1 MKINKMPITVVLLT
15 ISWCLLVLSIL
26 IPVYLVIV
34 SGGINPDLLT
44 IILPVFL
51 GGIIS
56 SALIRMFANI
66 GQIIFD
72 IKQEMQRVREIN
84 SNCTQNLSLVNQNLL
99 GLSQNFKSE
108 MQNQTIEIDR
118 IIKGLNLNLRTELQ
132 AQSSE
137 RDRITKGINQ
147 SLSDG
152 ISGINKSIK
161 NELINQT
168 TEIDKIIKAL
178 DRSLTEKSLTVK
190 SELQNQTSELNK
202 SILKLN
208 GELVSELK
216 FLSAN
221 LQILASS
228 SEQINCD
235 SKDLNQNISQIK
247 TFFEQIERHLDL
259 KQ

>member
-26 IPVYLVIV
+26 VPVYLVIV
-34 SGGINPDLLT
+34 SGGINPDLLI
-44 IILPVFL
+44 IILAVFL
-51 GGIIS
+51 VGIIS
-56 SALIRMFANI
+56 AALIRMFANI

-84 SNCTQNLSLVNQNLL
+84 KGVNQNIL
-99 GLSQNFKSE
+99 GLGQSFGNE
-108 MQNQTIEIDR
+108 LQNQTMEIDK
-118 IIKGLNLNLRTELQ
+118 IIKGLNISLKAELQ
-132 AQSSE
+132 TQNSE

-147 SLSDG
+147 SLADG

-168 TEIDKIIKAL
+168 TELDKIIKAL
-178 DRSLTEKSLTVK
+178 DRSLTESQALKSQAVK

-202 SILKLN
+202 SILKLS

-216 FLSAN
+216 SLSAN
-221 LQILASS
+221 LQILANS